1 MFFTTP
7 TPAKAFSIN
16 TNSRDLDY
24 QVSTKAILQIIKNNP
39 QGMTLTEI
47 AQAVDP
53 NWQTSNCKRMFKQ
66 AIDPLCLRDE
76 VRFTVSPSGKR
87 VKYFPTKVSKRW
99 LLNELFNQ
107 MINAWSS
114 RDTLAMP
121 ISPECYHP
129 LTACQVQG
137 YSQSQCTSHYTT
149 LYHLILDTLS
159 TPLLDSVLYV
169 TKFDFANLQTFTSE
183 RYIKNSRKLKNP
195 L

>member
-7 TPAKAFSIN
+7 TPAKSFNIN

-24 QVSTKAILQIIKNNP
+24 QVSTKAIFQIIRNNP

-76 VRFTVSPSGKR
+76 VRFTVSSSGRR
-87 VKYFPTKVSKRW
+87 VKYFPVKISKRW

-107 MINAWSS
+107 MINA
-114 RDTLAMP
+114 
-121 ISPECYHP
+121 
-129 LTACQVQG
+129 
-137 YSQSQCTSHYTT
+137 
-149 LYHLILDTLS
+149 
-159 TPLLDSVLYV
+159 
-169 TKFDFANLQTFTSE
+169 
-183 RYIKNSRKLKNP
+183 
-195 L
+195 

>member
-1 MFFTTP
+1 MFFATP

-24 QVSTKAILQIIKNNP
+24 QVSTQQLLQIIKNNP

-76 VRFTVSPSGKR
+76 VRFTVSPSGRR

-99 LLNELFNQ
+99 LVRELYNQ
-107 MINAWSS
+107 MINA
-114 RDTLAMP
+114 
-121 ISPECYHP
+121 
-129 LTACQVQG
+129 
-137 YSQSQCTSHYTT
+137 
-149 LYHLILDTLS
+149 
-159 TPLLDSVLYV
+159 
-169 TKFDFANLQTFTSE
+169 
-183 RYIKNSRKLKNP
+183 
-195 L
+195 